1 MREFLRVEAAGSL
14 LLLLAAA
21 VALVWANSP
30 WASSYDSLWHTHL
43 VLDVGPLHLDESL
56 QHWVNDALMVIFFFV
71 VGLEI
76 KYELVNGDLR
86 DPKTAALPIVAAVG
100 GMVVP
105 AGLYLALNP
114 PGSDGSAGWG
124 IPMATDIAFAVGV
137 LGVLGRR
144 IPSAARLFLLTLA
157 IVDDIGAILVIAVFY
172 TSDLSLGWL
181 AIAIGLLGAMAV
193 RASCCGSGRSCVYAV
208 LGVGV
213 WFALLESGV
222 HATLA
227 GVAIGLLAPAT
238 PLLKEEVARE
248 HAREALRDN
257 TLDPD
262 ELARLRFLL
271 KESVSVVER
280 LIRARC
286 TRCRR
291 TSSCPVFALANA
303 GVELGAIGKVFTE
316 PVGLGIMLGP
326 RARQAGRH
334 LPGVVRCRTP
344 RARPAARRAR
354 PGRWSSGLGAV
365 GGIGFTVSIFIAG
378 LSFPGADLLTEEA
391 KIAILLASLVA
402 AVVGVRAPRWPR
414 PESLGPGASS
424 GSARVGPPSDD
435 ASPGCGRRAVRGQPA
450 VGPVAGRVRRSGS
463 RRGAVASTT
472 LATSTRPRWAS
483 TMPLTIAR
491 PSPARAVWTSWQRR
505 ALRGAG
511 GGAAV
516 AHLEDARRGRRRG
529 CRRTRR

>member
-1 MREFLRVEAAGSL
+1 MATPPDRSRLDDLWESGPVYIASDKPLARLVARPVREFLRVEAAGSI

-21 VALVWANSP
+21 AALLWANSP
-30 WASSYDSLWHTHL
+30 WSSSYDALWHTHL
-43 VLDVGPLHLDESL
+43 TLDVGPLHLDESL

-86 DPKTAALPIVAAVG
+86 DPRTAALPIVAAVG

-105 AGLYLALNP
+105 AGIYLALNP
-114 PGSDGSAGWG
+114 PGGDGSAGWG

-172 TSDLSLGWL
+172 TSDLSLTWL
-181 AIAIGLLGAMAV
+181 AIAVGLLGLMVVARMLRIWSLV
-193 RASCCGSGRSCVYAV
+193 VYAV

-238 PLLKEEVARE
+238 PLLKEEVARDFA
-248 HAREALRDN
+248 ARALEDRN
-257 TLDPD
+257 LDAD

-271 KESVSVVER
+271 RESVSVVER
-280 LIRARC
+280 LISALHPV
-286 TRCRR
+286 
-291 TSSCPVFALANA
+291 SAYVVLPVFALANA

-316 PVGLGIMLGP
+316 PVGLGIILGLVLGKP
-326 RARQAGRH
+326 IGIYATSFLAVRLGIAK
-334 LPGVVRCRTP
+334 LPEGTSWPMVL
-344 RARPAARRAR
+344 
-354 PGRWSSGLGAV
+354 GLGAV
-365 GGIGFTVSIFIAG
+365 AGIGFTVSIFIAG

-391 KIAILLASLVA
+391 KIAILLASLIA
-402 AVVGVRAPRWPR
+402 AVLGVA
-414 PESLGPGASS
+414 LLLAASRGRS
-424 GSARVGPPSDD
+424 
-435 ASPGCGRRAVRGQPA
+435 SPM
-450 VGPVAGRVRRSGS
+450 S
-463 RRGAVASTT
+463 
-472 LATSTRPRWAS
+472 
-483 TMPLTIAR
+483 
-491 PSPARAVWTSWQRR
+491 
-505 ALRGAG
+505 
-511 GGAAV
+511 
-516 AHLEDARRGRRRG
+516 EDAVDG
-529 CRRTRR
+529 

>member
-1 MREFLRVEAAGSL
+1 MATSRKPKDPRPDDDVWKTGPVYIASNKPLARLVARPLREFLRVEAAGSI

-21 VALVWANSP
+21 TALVWANSG
-30 WASSYDSLWHTHL
+30 WGDSYDALWHAHL
-43 VLDVGPLHLDESL
+43 TIDAGPLHLDESL

-105 AGLYLALNP
+105 AGIYLAFNP
-114 PGSDGSAGWG
+114 PGSSGADGWG

-172 TSDLSLGWL
+172 TSDLSLTWL
-181 AIAIGLLGAMAV
+181 AIAIGLLALIVAARLLRV
-193 RASCCGSGRSCVYAV
+193 WSVVVYAV

-238 PLLKEEVARE
+238 PLLEERVSREYART
-248 HAREALRDN
+248 ALRDN

-280 LIRARC
+280 LISTLHPLSAYVVL
-286 TRCRR
+286 
-291 TSSCPVFALANA
+291 PVFALANA
-303 GVELGAIGKVFTE
+303 GVELGAIGEVFTE
-316 PVGLGIMLGP
+316 PVGLGIVLGLVLGKP
-326 RARQAGRH
+326 VGILVTSFVAVRLGIAK
-334 LPGVVRCRTP
+334 LPENTTWGMV
-344 RARPAARRAR
+344 A
-354 PGRWSSGLGAV
+354 GLGLVA
-365 GGIGFTVSIFIAG
+365 GIGFTVSIFIAG
-378 LSFPGADLLTEEA
+378 LSFPGSDLLTEEA
-391 KIAILLASLVA
+391 KIAILLASLIA
-402 AVVGVRAPRWPR
+402 AVLGVVALLAATRGDTSDGSLDE
-414 PESLGPGASS
+414 PEDETVTAAS
-424 GSARVGPPSDD
+424 R
-435 ASPGCGRRAVRGQPA
+435 
-450 VGPVAGRVRRSGS
+450 
-463 RRGAVASTT
+463 
-472 LATSTRPRWAS
+472 
-483 TMPLTIAR
+483 
-491 PSPARAVWTSWQRR
+491 
-505 ALRGAG
+505 
-511 GGAAV
+511 
-516 AHLEDARRGRRRG
+516 EE
-529 CRRTRR
+529 

>member
-1 MREFLRVEAAGSL
+1 MASRPTNPHDDASNGLDELWETGPSYTKSDRPLARLVARPVREFLRVEAAGSL

-21 VALVWANSP
+21 IALLWANSP
-30 WASSYDSLWHTHL
+30 WAESYDALWHTHL

-137 LGVLGRR
+137 LGILGRR

-172 TSDLSLGWL
+172 TDDLSLGWL
-181 AIAIGLLGAMAV
+181 AIALGLLAAMVVARRLRIWTIV
-193 RASCCGSGRSCVYAV
+193 LYVV
-208 LGVGV
+208 LGIGV

-227 GVAIGLLAPAT
+227 GVAIGLLAPAV
-238 PLLKEEVARE
+238 PLLKEDVARS
-248 HAREALRDN
+248 HARAALRDN
-257 TLDPD
+257 VLDPD
-262 ELARLRFLL
+262 ELAKLRFLL

-280 LIRARC
+280 LQA
-286 TRCRR
+286 TLHPV
-291 TSSCPVFALANA
+291 SSYVVLPVFALANA

-316 PVGLGIMLGP
+316 PVGLGIILGLVVGKP
-326 RARQAGRH
+326 VGILVASFLAVRLGLGR
-334 LPGVVRCRTP
+334 LPERTTWP
-344 RARPAARRAR
+344 MIA
-354 PGRWSSGLGAV
+354 GLGAV

-378 LSFPGADLLTEEA
+378 LSFPGQELLTDEA
-391 KIAILLASLVA
+391 KIAILLASLFA
-402 AVVGVRAPRWPR
+402 AVVGV
-414 PESLGPGASS
+414 LVLMAST
-424 GSARVGPPSDD
+424 
-435 ASPGCGRRAVRGQPA
+435 
-450 VGPVAGRVRRSGS
+450 
-463 RRGAVASTT
+463 RGAVPEPETADD
-472 LATSTRPRWAS
+472 
-483 TMPLTIAR
+483 
-491 PSPARAVWTSWQRR
+491 V
-505 ALRGAG
+505 
-511 GGAAV
+511 
-516 AHLEDARRGRRRG
+516 
-529 CRRTRR
+529 

>member
-1 MREFLRVEAAGSL
+1 MRLTMASTPPHRAPDDDLWRTGPVYSESNRPLARFVARPVREFLRVEAAGSL

-86 DPKTAALPIVAAVG
+86 DPKTAALPIVAAIG
-100 GMVVP
+100 GMIVP

-114 PGSDGSAGWG
+114 PGSDGNAGWG

-137 LGVLGRR
+137 LGILGRR

-172 TSDLSLGWL
+172 TNDLSLGWL
-181 AIAIGLLGAMAV
+181 AISLALLAAMAV
-193 RASCCGSGRSCVYAV
+193 MRLLRVWTVVVYAV

-238 PLLKEEVARE
+238 PLLEEEVARQ

-257 TLDPD
+257 VLDPD

-280 LIRARC
+280 LVSTLHPLSAYVVL
-286 TRCRR
+286 
-291 TSSCPVFALANA
+291 PVFALANA

-316 PVGLGIMLGP
+316 PVGLGIILGLVVGKP
-326 RARQAGRH
+326 IGIFVASWLAVRLGLGR
-334 LPGVVRCRTP
+334 LPDRTSWP
-344 RARPAARRAR
+344 MVL
-354 PGRWSSGLGAV
+354 GLGAV

-391 KIAILLASLVA
+391 KIAILLASLFA
-402 AVVGVRAPRWPR
+402 AVVGVLVLLA
-414 PESLGPGASS
+414 
-424 GSARVGPPSDD
+424 
-435 ASPGCGRRAVRGQPA
+435 
-450 VGPVAGRVRRSGS
+450 
-463 RRGAVASTT
+463 
-472 LATSTRPRWAS
+472 ATS
-483 TMPLTIAR
+483 
-491 PSPARAVWTSWQRR
+491 
-505 ALRGAG
+505 RGGSGQDG
-511 GGAAV
+511 GP
-516 AHLEDARRGRRRG
+516 EDADA
-529 CRRTRR
+529 TVSP

>member
-1 MREFLRVEAAGSL
+1 MRYPAHPEGMRHSMASPPHDPHSPGPGDDLWETGPVYMASDRPLARLVARPVREFLRVEAAGSL

-21 VALVWANSP
+21 IALVWANSP
-30 WASSYDSLWHTHL
+30 WASSYDALWHTHL

-56 QHWVNDALMVIFFFV
+56 QHWVNDALMVVFFFV

-181 AIAIGLLGAMAV
+181 ALAVGLLGVMAV
-193 RASCCGSGRSCVYAV
+193 AKSLKIWTVVFYAV
-208 LGVGV
+208 VGVVV

-227 GVAIGLLAPAT
+227 GVAIGLLAPAR
-238 PLLKEEVARE
+238 PLLNEEVARGY
-248 HAREALRDN
+248 ASDAMRDRH
-257 TLDPD
+257 LDAD
-262 ELARLRFLL
+262 ELAKMRFLM

-280 LIRARC
+280 LQSTLHPVSAYLVL
-286 TRCRR
+286 
-291 TSSCPVFALANA
+291 PVFALANA

-316 PVGLGIMLGP
+316 PVGLGIILGLVVGKP
-326 RARQAGRH
+326 VGIFLASFAAVRLGLGR
-334 LPGVVRCRTP
+334 LPDGTS
-344 RARPAARRAR
+344 
-354 PGRWSSGLGAV
+354 WSMVFGLGAV

-391 KIAILLASLVA
+391 KIAILLASLLA
-402 AVVGVRAPRWPR
+402 AVVGI
-414 PESLGPGASS
+414 
-424 GSARVGPPSDD
+424 
-435 ASPGCGRRAVRGQPA
+435 AVLL
-450 VGPVAGRVRRSGS
+450 
-463 RRGAVASTT
+463 ASTKQI
-472 LATSTRPRWAS
+472 P
-483 TMPLTIAR
+483 
-491 PSPARAVWTSWQRR
+491 
-505 ALRGAG
+505 
-511 GGAAV
+511 
-516 AHLEDARRGRRRG
+516 EDAADD
-529 CRRTRR
+529 

>member
-1 MREFLRVEAAGSL
+1 MRYPDHPERMRHSMASPPHDPHSPGAGDDLWETGPVYSASDRPLARLVARPVREFLRVEAAGSL

-137 LGVLGRR
+137 LGILGRR

-172 TSDLSLGWL
+172 TSDLALGWL
-181 AIAIGLLGAMAV
+181 ALAVALLGVMALAKRLKIWTV
-193 RASCCGSGRSCVYAV
+193 VFYAV
-208 LGVGV
+208 VGVVV
-213 WFALLESGV
+213 WFALLQSGV

-227 GVAIGLLAPAT
+227 GVAIGLLAPAR
-238 PLLKEEVARE
+238 PLLNEEVARGY
-248 HAREALRDN
+248 ASTALRDRHI
-257 TLDPD
+257 DAD
-262 ELARLRFLL
+262 ELARMRFLM

-280 LIRARC
+280 LQ
-286 TRCRR
+286 
-291 TSSCPVFALANA
+291 SSLHPVSAYVVLPVFALANA

-316 PVGLGIMLGP
+316 PVGLGIMLGLVLGKP
-326 RARQAGRH
+326 VGIFLASFAAVRLGLGR
-334 LPGVVRCRTP
+334 LPDGTSWPMVV
-344 RARPAARRAR
+344 
-354 PGRWSSGLGAV
+354 GLGAV

-402 AVVGVRAPRWPR
+402 AVIGVVV
-414 PESLGPGASS
+414 LL
-424 GSARVGPPSDD
+424 
-435 ASPGCGRRAVRGQPA
+435 
-450 VGPVAGRVRRSGS
+450 
-463 RRGAVASTT
+463 ASTKPEVE
-472 LATSTRPRWAS
+472 S
-483 TMPLTIAR
+483 
-491 PSPARAVWTSWQRR
+491 
-505 ALRGAG
+505 
-511 GGAAV
+511 
-516 AHLEDARRGRRRG
+516 EDA
-529 CRRTRR
+529 TADI

>member
-1 MREFLRVEAAGSL
+1 MRRRMASTRNPHDPGTDDDLWESGPVYSASNKPLARLVARPVREFLRVEASGSL

-56 QHWVNDALMVIFFFV
+56 QHWVNDALMVLFFFV

-86 DPKTAALPIVAAVG
+86 DPRTAALPIIAAVG

-105 AGLYLALNP
+105 AGIYLALNP

-172 TSDLSLGWL
+172 TSDLSMGWL
-181 AIAIGLLGAMAV
+181 AIAVGLLAAMVAARMLRIWTV
-193 RASCCGSGRSCVYAV
+193 VVYAV
-208 LGVGV
+208 LGIGV
-213 WFALLESGV
+213 WFALLQSGV

-227 GVAIGLLAPAT
+227 GVAIGLLAPAG
-238 PLLKEEVARE
+238 PLLKEDVARR
-248 HAREALRDN
+248 HAAQALSDH

-280 LIRARC
+280 LQSTLHPVSAYVVL
-286 TRCRR
+286 
-291 TSSCPVFALANA
+291 PVFALANA
-303 GVELGAIGKVFTE
+303 GVELGAIGDVVTQ
-316 PVGLGIMLGP
+316 PVGLGIVLGLVVGKPVGIMLASFVAVRTGL
-326 RARQAGRH
+326 GK
-334 LPGVVRCRTP
+334 LPEHTSWPMVL
-344 RARPAARRAR
+344 
-354 PGRWSSGLGAV
+354 GLGAV

-391 KIAILLASLVA
+391 KVAILLASLVA
-402 AVVGVRAPRWPR
+402 ALVGVVLLLA
-414 PESLGPGASS
+414 AT
-424 GSARVGPPSDD
+424 
-435 ASPGCGRRAVRGQPA
+435 
-450 VGPVAGRVRRSGS
+450 RSG
-463 RRGAVASTT
+463 
-472 LATSTRPRWAS
+472 
-483 TMPLTIAR
+483 
-491 PSPARAVWTSWQRR
+491 
-505 ALRGAG
+505 GAG
-511 GGAAV
+511 DDQTE
-516 AHLEDARRGRRRG
+516 EDAP
-529 CRRTRR
+529 TAVSSSSPDV

>member
-1 MREFLRVEAAGSL
+1 MASRSGAPHEPQPGDDLWESGPVYIASDKPLARLVARPVREFLRVEAAGSL

-30 WASSYDSLWHTHL
+30 WAESYDALWHAHL
-43 VLDVGPLHLDESL
+43 TIDVGPLHLDESL

-86 DPKTAALPIVAAVG
+86 DAKTAALPIVAAIG

-137 LGVLGRR
+137 LGILGRR

-181 AIAIGLLGAMAV
+181 TLAVGLLGVMAV
-193 RASCCGSGRSCVYAV
+193 AKWLKIWTVVLYAV

-227 GVAIGLLAPAT
+227 GVAIGLLAPAR
-238 PLLKEEVARE
+238 PLLNEEVARE
-248 HAREALRDN
+248 YAGGALRDHH
-257 TLDPD
+257 LDAD
-262 ELARLRFLL
+262 ELARMRFLL

-280 LIRARC
+280 LQSALHPA
-286 TRCRR
+286 
-291 TSSCPVFALANA
+291 SAYVVLPVFALANA
-303 GVELGAIGKVFTE
+303 GVELGAFGEVFTE
-316 PVGLGIMLGP
+316 PVGLGIVLG
-326 RARQAGRH
+326 
-334 LPGVVRCRTP
+334 LV
-344 RARPAARRAR
+344 
-354 PGRWSSGLGAV
+354 LGKPV
-365 GGIGFTVSIFIAG
+365 GI
-378 LSFPGADLLTEEA
+378 LLT
-391 KIAILLASLVA
+391 SFV
-402 AVVGVRAPRWPR
+402 
-414 PESLGPGASS
+414 
-424 GSARVGPPSDD
+424 
-435 ASPGCGRRAVRGQPA
+435 AVRLGIAKLPEHTSWSM
-450 VGPVAGRVRRSGS
+450 VAG
-463 RRGAVASTT
+463 
-472 LATSTRPRWAS
+472 
-483 TMPLTIAR
+483 
-491 PSPARAVWTSWQRR
+491 
-505 ALRGAG
+505 
-511 GGAAV
+511 
-516 AHLEDARRGRRRG
+516 
-529 CRRTRR
+529 